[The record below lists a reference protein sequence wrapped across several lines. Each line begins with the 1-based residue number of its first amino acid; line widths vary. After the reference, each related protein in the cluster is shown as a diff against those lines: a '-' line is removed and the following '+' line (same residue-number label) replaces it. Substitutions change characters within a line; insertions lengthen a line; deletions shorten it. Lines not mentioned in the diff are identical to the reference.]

1 MATADL
7 DERALGDRS
16 QAPDVLVKLLA
27 HAKAEA
33 IRAKLPRSKAVLVTC
48 DQVVVHQGVIR
59 EKPVSEDEVCL
70 ARDCAACRAL
80 RPELTLRLG
89 Q

>member
-7 DERALGDRS
+7 DERALGNRS
-16 QAPDVLVKLLA
+16 RDPEALVKLLA

-48 DQVVVHQGVIR
+48 DQVVVHKGIIR
-59 EKPVSEDEVCL
+59 EKPVSEEEVRLL
-70 ARDCAACRAL
+70 ACTPAGCHAASTDVQ
-80 RPELTLRLG
+80 PG